1 MGIVYENNIP
11 LKIEGIDTINSALQ
25 NGKPIIVG
33 VDYKIEK
40 YNDGLEDHFIVIVG
54 RTVSS
59 DSSGN
64 QVVKY
69 HYFDPT
75 TTQQNKGT
83 SDKNMLILTQDGKL
97 VGTFREGE
105 GKYEHDYTVT
115 SVRPIK

>member
-64 QVVKY
+64 QIVEY
-69 HYFDPT
+69 HYFDPQTSKTSWGTSSNNVLTLTTDGRLTGTYT
-75 TTQQNKGT
+75 TTKGV
-83 SDKNMLILTQDGKL
+83 KN
-97 VGTFREGE
+97 E
-105 GKYEHDYTVT
+105 YTVT
-115 SVRPIK
+115 SVRPNK